1 MRPVKINKE
10 MILQISNMEDRELW
24 RTVTG
29 IAAGY
34 GIKLNN
40 EMPPKEELNRLREL
54 LRASDRLSISDAL
67 RIIATYKKK
76 G

>member
-10 MILQISNMEDRELW
+10 MILQISNMEDKELW

-34 GIKLNN
+34 GIKLNQ
-40 EMPPKEELNRLREL
+40 EMPPKEEINRLREL
-54 LRASDRLSISDAL
+54 LRSSDRLSLSDAL
-67 RIIATYKKK
+67 RIIAAYKKK

>member
-54 LRASDRLSISDAL
+54 LRASDRLSLSDAL

>member
-10 MILQISNMEDRELW
+10 MIIQISNMEDRELW

>member
-34 GIKLNN
+34 GIKLNQ
-40 EMPPKEELNRLREL
+40 EMPPKEEINRLREL
-54 LRASDRLSISDAL
+54 LRSSDRLSLSDAL
-67 RIIATYKKK
+67 RIIAAYKKK